1 MDTKTL
7 LDAAKDIGKYVLV
20 AFSVYFVGILVHIIL
35 GIFSENVVGA
45 LGLNASGTAVS
56 AVNSLITAVGVAITA
71 ITGIVTVIT
80 GLMILVIVLKLF
92 GFRFDFSMGG
102 GRV

>member
-1 MDTKTL
+1 MDTGTL
-7 LDAAKDIGKYVLV
+7 ISAARDIGKYVLV

-35 GIFSENVVGA
+35 GIFSESVVPA
-45 LGLNASGTAVS
+45 LGLNATGAAVTAVGT
-56 AVNSLITAVGVAITA
+56 LITAVGVAITA
-71 ITGIVTVIT
+71 ITGIVTVVT

-92 GFRFDFSMGG
+92 GFRLDFNMG

>member
-35 GIFSENVVGA
+35 GIFSESVVPS
-45 LGLNASGTAVS
+45 LGLNASGGAATAVAGLTS
-56 AVNSLITAVGVAITA
+56 AVGTAITA
-71 ITGIVTVIT
+71 ITGIVTVVT

-92 GFRFDFSMGG
+92 GFKLDFNVG

>member
-20 AFSVYFVGILVHIIL
+20 AFSVYFVAIIVHIVL
-35 GIFSENVVGA
+35 GIFQETVVPA
-45 LGLNASGTAVS
+45 LGLNASGTAVT
-56 AVNSLITAVGVAITA
+56 AIDALITGLGTA
-71 ITGIVTVIT
+71 ITSIVAIVTVVT
-80 GLMILVIVLKLF
+80 GLMILAIVLKLF
-92 GFRFDFSMGG
+92 GFKLDFNMGT

>member
-20 AFSVYFVGILVHIIL
+20 AFSVYFIGILVHIIL
-35 GIFSENVVGA
+35 GIFSENVVPA
-45 LGLNASGTAVS
+45 LGLNASGTAVG
-56 AVNSLITAVGVAITA
+56 AVEGLIAAVGLAITA

-92 GFRFDFSMGG
+92 GFKLDFNMG

>member
-7 LDAAKDIGKYVLV
+7 LDAAKDVGKYVLV

-35 GIFSENVVGA
+35 GIFSESVVPA
-45 LGLNASGTAVS
+45 LGLNSTGAAATAV
-56 AVNSLITAVGVAITA
+56 AGLITAVGLAITA

-92 GFRFDFSMGG
+92 GFKLDFNMG